1 MARGVN
7 KVILVGG
14 VKAKPEIK
22 NFQDG
27 TSYTRLDLA
36 TNKEWKDKE
45 GKPQSKTEWHRV
57 VLFGGLADVAVRWL
71 DSGSQIYLEGELQT
85 RKWQDKDGIDRW
97 TTEIRANEMTML
109 GSSKNNENSPTAS
122 NSNSS
127 SVTAEEDINQDS
139 AQENMNQD
147 NEPDA
152 NPFAP
157 SKLPF

>member
-1 MARGVN
+1 M
-7 KVILVGG
+7 
-14 VKAKPEIK
+14 
-22 NFQDG
+22 
-27 TSYTRLDLA
+27 
-36 TNKEWKDKE
+36 
-45 GKPQSKTEWHRV
+45 
-57 VLFGGLADVAVRWL
+57 FGGLADVAVRWL

-109 GSSKNNENSPTAS
+109 GSSKNNENPPTAS

-127 SVTAEEDINQDS
+127 SVSAEEDINQDS

>member
-1 MARGVN
+1 M
-7 KVILVGG
+7 
-14 VKAKPEIK
+14 
-22 NFQDG
+22 
-27 TSYTRLDLA
+27 
-36 TNKEWKDKE
+36 
-45 GKPQSKTEWHRV
+45 
-57 VLFGGLADVAVRWL
+57 FGGLADVAFKWL

-109 GSSKNNENSPTAS
+109 GSSKNNENTSTSS

-127 SVTAEEDINQDS
+127 SVSAEEDINQDS